1 MYNTLKGPTKQ
12 NRVIRTPNIIK
23 LTESG
28 VVCIAYSYCHS
39 ILPSKRHSLTLWMLG
54 YSHFTLPSHIF
65 HSISVDRLSASL
77 RNSPFTSLSL
87 SLSVHPSIS
96 QICGSLPFA
105 HMCNTKACTFSL
117 TIKRPDI
124 FLRTN
129 VLFSQAQYTSANT
142 HTKILNSNGK
152 ENFPSNFAHSR
163 AFRSTLFQSLDII
176 HPYIRKAF
184 TLCLSTNFVCL
195 PLFSPIIWQ
204 NST

>member
-1 MYNTLKGPTKQ
+1 MYCVQL
-12 NRVIRTPNIIK
+12 
-23 LTESG
+23 
-28 VVCIAYSYCHS
+28 
-39 ILPSKRHSLTLWMLG
+39 LPQHFAVKTAFSHSLDARLLSFYSPIAHFPFDFCRQTLC
-54 YSHFTLPSHIF
+54 F
-65 HSISVDRLSASL
+65 
-77 RNSPFTSLSL
+77 SPKFAFYLSL

>member
-1 MYNTLKGPTKQ
+1 MWCVLRTAIATAFCRQNGILSLSGCSVTLILLSHRTFS
-12 NRVIRTPNIIK
+12 IRFLSTDSLFLSEIR
-23 LTESG
+23 L
-28 VVCIAYSYCHS
+28 
-39 ILPSKRHSLTLWMLG
+39 LP
-54 YSHFTLPSHIF
+54 
-65 HSISVDRLSASL
+65 
-77 RNSPFTSLSL
+77 LSL

-96 QICGSLPFA
+96 QICDSLPFA

-176 HPYIRKAF
+176 HPYIRRAF

-195 PLFSPIIWQ
+195 PLFSPIFWQ